1 MLSIN
6 TLFSIVVLG
15 LLVGCKP
22 SRDNGCLS
30 VASSE
35 PKIGVTPD
43 FVQGGYIHF
52 GDKMCTATFEVS
64 DVTADTISL
73 RAYSAR
79 HCRVEKTTASVSNF
93 VSLYF
98 EKSNTRSAGFV
109 QKIAAKEIF
118 SARAEKA
125 RREVAALGVN
135 GASELFA
142 DAFDIPVHYNP
153 FGEGEFSGA
162 DAIVCNNIDF
172 IGELDDP
179 QKKLSQSCWSFL
191 DLGVFDFEISKGS
204 LGSKDFAYIS
214 ERLKAKK
221 AALNG
226 FLSAN
231 PSLQGQYVEHRKRVH
246 SVTGLMRLQKAS
258 RLAYLLNMDFCK
270 ISSAAGVDTAKMCS
284 AQRRLIEIAGQ
295 NFIETDESGRQV
307 NIFDKLSKLTDL
319 SMPGESYANLLAGR
333 RLAGHDSLTFA
344 NADEHARAYAVSMWH
359 IFKDQTAIAIQ
370 SFRRVL
376 KEHSGQTPED
386 KVSPV
391 LSVSTN
397 FAVKGKSGAADIRFG
412 QFPLSF
418 LSRQPDRFVFV
429 KGFAR
434 DTKNDPDRMLFGV
447 GFFGTLKM
455 GVPREVEAIKFLPS
469 DSGSL
474 LSLKGVL
481 PLMVLNTV
489 DDKPT
494 SGGASILALPEAKEE
509 DIPAQNAGSGTGG
522 KQTAANGDVT
532 IDSSLFAGGVSCQ

>member
-1 MLSIN
+1 MRSRN
-6 TLFSIVVLG
+6 TLFS
-15 LLVGCKP
+15 LVFLCPAAGCKP
-22 SRDNGCLS
+22 ASDNGCLS

-35 PKIGVTPD
+35 PKIGATPD
-43 FVQGGYIHF
+43 FVQGGYIHL
-52 GDKMCTATFEVS
+52 GDKMCTASFELNEA
-64 DVTADTISL
+64 TADTLTL

-79 HCRVEKTTASVSNF
+79 HCRVEKSTASSANF

-98 EKSNTRSAGFV
+98 DKSATRSAGFV
-109 QKIAAKEIF
+109 QKIAAKESF

-125 RREVAALGVN
+125 RREVSALGVT
-135 GASELFA
+135 GAGELFA

-172 IGELDDP
+172 AGEIDDP

-191 DLGVFDFEISKGS
+191 DLGVFDFEISKS
-204 LGSKDFAYIS
+204 ALGSKDFAYIS
-214 ERLKAKK
+214 QRLKAKK

-231 PSLQGQYVEHRKRVH
+231 PLLQRQYVDHRKRVH
-246 SVTGLMRLQKAS
+246 AVTGLMRLQKAS
-258 RLAYLLNMDFCK
+258 RLAYLLNLDFCK
-270 ISSAAGVDTAKMCS
+270 ISSASGIDTAKMCS
-284 AQRRLIEIAGQ
+284 VQRRLIEIAGQ

-319 SMPGESYANLLAGR
+319 SVPGESYANLLAGR
-333 RLAGHDSLTFA
+333 RFATGHDSLTFA
-344 NADEHARAYAVSMWH
+344 NADELAGAYAVSMWH

-370 SFRRVL
+370 SFRRAL
-376 KEHSGQTPED
+376 KEHSGETPED
-386 KVSPV
+386 KVSPA

-397 FAVKGKSGAADIRFG
+397 FSVNGKSGDAGIRFG
-412 QFPLSF
+412 QFPLSL
-418 LSRQPDRFVFV
+418 LSKQPDKFVFV
-429 KGFAR
+429 RGNANNN
-434 DTKNDPDRMLFGV
+434 TPDRMFFGV

-455 GVPREVEAIKFLPS
+455 GVPREVETIKFLPS

-474 LSLKGVL
+474 VSLKGVL

-509 DIPAQNAGSGTGG
+509 DIPSQNAGSGTGG
-522 KQTAANGDVT
+522 KQTASNADVS
-532 IDSSLFAGGVSCQ
+532 IDSSLFAGSVGCQ